1 MKPHWFSCMVVVC
14 LVGLGAVAQSA
25 FDFNAEGV
33 AYYNAGL
40 FMEAVASFERAYEG
54 RPDSKTVRRNLCNAR
69 QSAANTL
76 AQAADYARAAEHLE
90 LAIAVD
96 PVNASPLV
104 QLASYYL
111 RLNMVYDAI
120 FRLEE
125 AIELEPRN
133 VTAHDLLGDAYYMD
147 NDLPS
152 ARIQWEW
159 VEEVDPDRPGLR
171 RKLDKAAREEQT
183 ETEHRAWEYRN
194 FRSSSDPAIP
204 KRVLRNVLR
213 ILEDARRDIG
223 RKFGNVYPPSKTVV
237 VIYNEK
243 GFADA
248 TQVGSHVGALYDGK
262 IRIPLWDKAGQ
273 MLDETT
279 LHERLYHEYTHVVVQ
294 FLTNGNVPWW
304 LNEGLAETFSRPIS
318 DARAELL
325 QRARAEDLLFPLA
338 ALDANQLSKLKPAAL
353 QLAYAQAQATVSHL
367 VAGARLRRLPAMMS
381 ALAEG
386 TAVEDALYAN
396 YRYTYE
402 SLQKDV
408 LDSLDDNRSRVARN

>member
-1 MKPHWFSCMVVVC
+1 MKPRLFSCVALVC
-14 LVGLGAVAQSA
+14 LAAMGAAAQSP

-33 AYYNAGL
+33 AFYSAGHFL
-40 FMEAVASFERAYEG
+40 QAVDSFERAYEG
-54 RPDSKTVRRNLCNAR
+54 RPDNQTVRRNLCNAR
-69 QSAANTL
+69 QSAANEL
-76 AQAADYARAAEHLE
+76 AQAADYEQAAEHLE
-90 LAIAVD
+90 HAIAVD
-96 PVNASPLV
+96 PNNASPLV

-171 RKLDKAAREEQT
+171 RKLEKAAREEQT
-183 ETEHRAWEYRN
+183 EVEHRARNSRN
-194 FRSSSDPAIP
+194 FRSSSDPEIP
-204 KRVLRNVLR
+204 TRVVNNVLD
-213 ILEDARRDIG
+213 ILEKARRDIG
-223 RKFGNVYPPSKTVV
+223 RKFGGVYPPSQTVV
-237 VIYNEK
+237 VIYNDK

-262 IRIPLWDKAGQ
+262 IRIPLMDETGQ
-273 MLDETT
+273 MLDGTT

-304 LNEGLAETFSRPIS
+304 LNEGLAETFSRPITE
-318 DARAELL
+318 ARAQLL
-325 QRARAEDLLFPLA
+325 QRALSEDLLFTLA
-338 ALDANQLSKLKPAAL
+338 SLSANQLSKLEPAAL
-353 QLAYAQAQATVSHL
+353 QLAYAQAHATVSHL
-367 VAGARLRRLPAMMS
+367 VKGTRLRRLPALMS
-381 ALAEG
+381 SLAEG
-386 TAVEDALYAN
+386 TAPEDALHAN
-396 YRYTYE
+396 YRHTFE

-408 LDSLDDNRSRVARN
+408 LASLGTNRGRSALY